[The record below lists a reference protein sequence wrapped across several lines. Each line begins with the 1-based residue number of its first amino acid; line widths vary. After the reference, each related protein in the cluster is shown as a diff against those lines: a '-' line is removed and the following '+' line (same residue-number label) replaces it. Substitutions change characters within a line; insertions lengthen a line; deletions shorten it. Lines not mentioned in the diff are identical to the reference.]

1 MIKYFKELEDIDKQ
15 YLCLIERNLL
25 KSKNIEQEN
34 LPISFYEKYSSF
46 FNTIEEL
53 DPLYNKL
60 FNKGTKLIDSDKLYN
75 NYYNI
80 DMLVDSIMNNMDNYN
95 EYGMSDSGKI
105 RIDYMIK
112 QYKDNS
118 KAKHSDDYYDYY
130 DLKYYIE
137 SAIEL
142 MSFNNVISSKS
153 DLNKYLK
160 SVYILLENQNKL
172 TDELEQEFQSIKKEL
187 KEYRFKIKKKEFKP
201 CDMRLPNS
209 WFITPYNHLYNSMGA
224 DSHKESNL
232 EYPYYQVHMDKL
244 VYNPKS
250 FLNEIKE
257 IEKNQSVNII
267 DYEHYL
273 NLIYDF
279 PTIYPE
285 QYYNL
290 NKEDRIKYRQLYKV
304 SHSPKLIKLI
314 IGIVSAHAGFYS
326 FFYELKKYDTFD
338 ENLKYIEN
346 IDFDEVLVRCC
357 RFHKISS
364 IANKT
369 ITTSSLNYENDFKE
383 YIDRGWTIDFVPPII
398 LDENKKLKEYDN
410 SLVKIRKLKRY

>member
-25 KSKNIEQEN
+25 KSESIDQEN

-53 DPLYNKL
+53 DPLYDKL
-60 FNKGTKLIDSDKLYN
+60 FNKNIKLVDADKLYN
-75 NYYNI
+75 DYFNF
-80 DMLVDSIMNNMDNYN
+80 DMLIASIMNNINDYS

-112 QYKDNS
+112 QFKDN
-118 KAKHSDDYYDYY
+118 YNGEYDYY
-130 DLKYYIE
+130 DELKNYIE
-137 SAIEL
+137 EAIRL
-142 MSFNNVISSKS
+142 MTATNIVSNKS
-153 DLNKYLK
+153 GLKEYLK
-160 SVYILLENQNKL
+160 SVYVLLENQNKL
-172 TDELEQEFQSIKKEL
+172 TDELRQEFQNIRKEL
-187 KEYRFKIKKKEFKP
+187 KEYRFKIEKKEFKP
-201 CDMRLPNS
+201 RDMKLPNS
-209 WFITPYNHLYNSMGA
+209 WFITPYNHLYNSMGN
-224 DSHKESNL
+224 DGHKESNL
-232 EYPYYQVHMDKL
+232 EYPYYSVHRDKL

-257 IEKNQSVNII
+257 IEKNRYINEI
-267 DYEHYL
+267 DYKHYL

-279 PTIYPE
+279 PIVYPDS
-285 QYYNL
+285 YYNMSGE
-290 NKEDRIKYRQLYKV
+290 NKKSYRELYKK
-304 SHSPKLIKLI
+304 SYNPKLINLI
-314 IGIVSAHAGFYS
+314 IGIISAHAGFYS

-346 IDFDEVLVRCC
+346 MDFDEVLIRCC

-369 ITTSSLNYENDFKE
+369 ITTSSLNYQNDFKE
-383 YIDRGWTIDFVPPII
+383 YIDRGWTIDFVSPII
-398 LDENKKLKEYDN
+398 LDENKKLKEYDDN
-410 SLVKIRKLKRY
+410 LVKIRQLKRY